1 MKLKKKMMALALVA
15 SLSVGTAYVA
25 KEKETMDAKFWWG
38 VQQIGERQGKLSR
51 NESAAIGAIG
61 ILQSAIHGAAWGCAF
76 GGPAGIAAG
85 AAASVVVGA

>member
-25 KEKETMDAKFWWG
+25 KEKETTDAKFWAG
-38 VQQIGERQGKLSR
+38 VVYVGTKQGKL
-51 NESAAIGAIG
+51 NAEESLAISGIG
-61 ILQSAIHGAAWGCAF
+61 IVQSAIHGAAWGCAF
-76 GGPAGIAAG
+76 GGPAGIVAG